1 MTSDT
6 KSNQKDSEEV
16 KTVHM
21 VFAELDPSLEED
33 DYLEEPVQAVQVGP
47 NRWRLEQNPMFT
59 EMAVF
64 KDTVEGKFDEN
75 GVLIVSCVAEKS
87 GLRTIRTGVP
97 RMFYF
102 SDLGKAFI
110 DRVMELGGMWDMLAW
125 GLFVFSYPESDHG
138 ELKELLKKACE
149 EAAALGET
157 ETRPPSQLY
166 KENPEGGTTK

>member
-1 MTSDT
+1 MTSET
-6 KSNQKDSEEV
+6 TSSREDSEEV
-16 KTVHM
+16 KTVDM
-21 VFAELDPSLEED
+21 VFAELDPSLGED

-59 EMAVF
+59 EMAVY
-64 KDTVEGKFDEN
+64 KDTVEGDFN
-75 GVLIVSCVAEKS
+75 GYDVLIVNRVVEKS
-87 GLRTIRTGVP
+87 GLRTIRTAVP

-102 SDLGKAFI
+102 SDLGKAFN

-125 GLFVFSYPESDHG
+125 GLFGFSYPESDHG
-138 ELKELLKKACE
+138 ELKELLNKACE

-157 ETRPPSQLY
+157 ETRPPSRLY